1 MIMCVV
7 SYVGDYFRD
16 TMPQKPYWPAVAPV
30 VNPPATVPVVITNI
44 TREEF
49 DALKRDVEEFKLL
62 LKAAKRFDEK
72 TGQPD
77 CETESKI
84 ALIKSLA
91 DLVGVD
97 MSEVFG
103 K

>member
-1 MIMCVV
+1 MCIV
-7 SYVGDYFRD
+7 SYCGDYFRD
-16 TMPQKPYWPAVAPV
+16 TAPQKPWWPAVEPLV
-30 VNPPATVPVVITNI
+30 SPPITTFTFPQPEI

-49 DALKRDVEEFKLL
+49 DALKRDIEELKLL
-62 LKAAKRFDEK
+62 LKAAKRYDEA

-77 CETESKI
+77 CEMESKVV
-84 ALIKSLA
+84 LIKKLA

-97 MSEVFG
+97 LSEVF